1 MIVLVS
7 VIIGLLFAYLG
18 VKKTFFPVWSTF
30 FNVLISIYLGVM
42 LAPLITSCL
51 PVEAAAYKALYLLG
65 VSLLVFAFAQIL
77 AVVFLT
83 SDFSVSFPNFLN
95 KIGAGVLGFATGF
108 IISSFVF
115 FIFAVG
121 PVNEVAVVG
130 LNNYIHQDDILEQAP
145 VTPIRWAGNLVAKL
159 SLQRDADGFEKALKF
174 LVEGGEQFDEAD
186 ANDFDAFEADGV
198 EEDTMYAP

>member
-1 MIVLVS
+1 MIALIS
-7 VIIGLLFAYLG
+7 IIIGSLFAYMG

-30 FNVLISIYLGVM
+30 FNVIVSIYLGVM

-83 SDFSVSFPNFLN
+83 SDFSVSFPIFLN

-108 IISSFVF
+108 IISSFE
-115 FIFAVG
+115 
-121 PVNEVAVVG
+121 PVA
-130 LNNYIHQDDILEQAP
+130 Q
-145 VTPIRWAGNLVAKL
+145 
-159 SLQRDADGFEKALKF
+159 
-174 LVEGGEQFDEAD
+174 
-186 ANDFDAFEADGV
+186 
-198 EEDTMYAP
+198 